1 MYSSI
6 TTGAMHGIDSYLIK
20 VETDISDG
28 LPSFNMVGFMS
39 GEVREAG
46 ERVRVALKNLGI
58 HLPAR
63 RITVNLSPAGIQKR
77 GIVVD
82 LPVCVGL
89 LICLGYIEP
98 ESADGVLVAGEVGL
112 NGEIR
117 PVKGILSIVM
127 EAREKGISTCL
138 VPRENQAE
146 GALVHGIRVV
156 GVNSM
161 FEIVNYLRKN
171 SEERDLYLPPSELDA
186 AQILADCGA
195 RREGVVPG
203 SNSSAECDAR
213 RAGVV
218 SGSYS
223 SSQTPDGSDVQDISG
238 GHDRSETQA
247 VHVAPGGHDQPEVQ
261 IIQAVPG
268 GHDRSEEQNA
278 PAMQGGH
285 GLFPPRRVPDLAS
298 VHGQQQAKKA
308 LEIAAA
314 GFHNI
319 LMTGPPGSGKSML
332 ARCIPG
338 ILPPLTP
345 DEALEI
351 TRIYSASG
359 MLPADTPLI
368 TERPYIAPHHSV
380 TRAALIGG
388 GNVPS
393 AGLIS
398 LAHLGVLF
406 LDELAEYAAA
416 DLNLLREPLES
427 HEITIR
433 RLHGTYRYPARV
445 MLAAAA
451 NPCPCGFYPDMN
463 KCLCTP
469 FQVRNYQKKI
479 SGPLIDRIDFRI
491 HVDRVKAE
499 DLQQTYREERSEEV
513 RARVIEAAGRQA
525 RRFAGTSY
533 RYNADMEADAVER
546 FCPLDTRLAAKM
558 RMVYEQ
564 LGMSARSYHKTLKM
578 ARTIADL
585 EGREQILERDLMMA
599 VGFRVSESR
608 DDEDYG
614 AGTRAS
620 GRRAS
625 GREFRKDVKIVP
637 RAKNRW

>member
-6 TTGAMHGIDSYLIK
+6 TTGAVHGIDSYLIR

-58 HLPAR
+58 YLPPQ
-63 RITVNLSPAGIQKR
+63 RITVNLSPAGIYKR
-77 GIVVD
+77 GIVID

-89 LICLGYIEP
+89 LACMGYISP
-98 ESADGVLVAGEVGL
+98 DSADGVLVAGEVGL

-127 EAREKGISTCL
+127 EAREQGIGTCL
-138 VPRENQAE
+138 VPCGNRME
-146 GALVHGIRVV
+146 GALVHGVRVV
-156 GVNSM
+156 GVRSLA
-161 FEIVNYLRKN
+161 EIVNYLRKDE
-171 SEERDLYLPPSELDA
+171 EERDLYLRPTEVDA
-186 AQILADCGA
+186 AQILAGRQA
-195 RREGVVPG
+195 V
-203 SNSSAECDAR
+203 
-213 RAGVV
+213 
-218 SGSYS
+218 
-223 SSQTPDGSDVQDISG
+223 TGSDLSG
-238 GHDRSETQA
+238 
-247 VHVAPGGHDQPEVQ
+247 
-261 IIQAVPG
+261 
-268 GHDRSEEQNA
+268 
-278 PAMQGGH
+278 
-285 GLFPPRRVPDLAS
+285 
-298 VHGQQQAKKA
+298 VHGQRQAKKA

-345 DEALEI
+345 EEALEI

-359 MLPADTPLI
+359 MLPTDTPLI

-398 LAHLGVLF
+398 LAQLGVLF
-406 LDELAEYAAA
+406 LDELAEYTAA
-416 DLNLLREPLES
+416 DLNALREPLET

-433 RLHGTYRYPARV
+433 RLYGSYRYPARM
-445 MLAAAA
+445 MLVAAS
-451 NPCPCGFYPDMN
+451 NPCPCGYYPDMN

-479 SGPLIDRIDFRI
+479 SGPLLDRIDLRI
-491 HVDRVKAE
+491 HVERVKAE
-499 DLQQTYREERSEEV
+499 ELQQAYREESSEEV
-513 RARVIEAAGRQA
+513 RARVTEAADRQA
-525 RRFAGTSY
+525 FRFAGTAF
-533 RYNADMEADAVER
+533 RYNADMDADAVER

-564 LGMSARSYHKTLKM
+564 LELSARSYHKTLKM

-585 EGREQILERDLMMA
+585 EGREEITERDLMTA
-599 VGFRVSESR
+599 VGFRVSESA
-608 DDEDYG
+608 EDG
-614 AGTRAS
+614 ETDSSGGNAGRK
-620 GRRAS
+620 AS
-625 GREFRKDVKIVP
+625 GREFRSNVRIRSRMRSACPDKP
-637 RAKNRW
+637 GE

>member
-6 TTGAMHGIDSYLIK
+6 TTGAVHGIDSYLIR

-58 HLPAR
+58 FLPPR
-63 RITVNLSPAGIQKR
+63 RITVNLSPAGIPKR
-77 GIVVD
+77 GIVID

-89 LICLGYIEP
+89 LACLGYIDPDSTDE
-98 ESADGVLVAGEVGL
+98 VLVAGEVGL

-117 PVKGILSIVM
+117 PVRGILSIVM
-127 EAREKGISTCL
+127 EAREQGIATCL
-138 VPRENQAE
+138 VPYGNRME

-156 GVNSM
+156 GVRSLA
-161 FEIVNYLRKN
+161 EIVNYLRKDDP
-171 SEERDLYLPPSELDA
+171 ERDHYLPPTEVDA
-186 AQILADCGA
+186 ARILAGSVGPGVPDLAGGVIGQTA
-195 RREGVVPG
+195 RVP
-203 SNSSAECDAR
+203 DP
-213 RAGVV
+213 AG
-218 SGSYS
+218 G
-223 SSQTPDGSDVQDISG
+223 
-238 GHDRSETQA
+238 
-247 VHVAPGGHDQPEVQ
+247 
-261 IIQAVPG
+261 IIV
-268 GHDRSEEQNA
+268 QNA
-278 PAMQGGH
+278 
-285 GLFPPRRVPDLAS
+285 RVPDLAG

-345 DEALEI
+345 EEALEI

-359 MLPADTPLI
+359 MLPADTALI
-368 TERPYIAPHHSV
+368 TNRPFIAPHHSV

-388 GNVPS
+388 GNVPT
-393 AGLIS
+393 AGLVS

-406 LDELAEYAAA
+406 LDELAEYASSE
-416 DLNLLREPLES
+416 LNALREPLET

-433 RLHGTYRYPARV
+433 RLHGTYRYPARM
-445 MLAAAA
+445 MLAAAS

-463 KCLCTP
+463 RCLCTP
-469 FQVRNYQKKI
+469 FQVRNYQKRI
-479 SGPLIDRIDFRI
+479 SGPLIDRIDFRV

-499 DLQQTYREERSEEV
+499 DLQQTFKEESSESV
-513 RARVIEAAGRQA
+513 RARVIEAVSRQA
-525 RRFAGTSY
+525 FRFAGTAF
-533 RYNADMEADAVER
+533 RYNADMDADAVEC
-546 FCPLDTRLAAKM
+546 FCPLDTRLAARM

-585 EGREQILERDLMMA
+585 EGREDILERDLMTA
-599 VGFRVSESR
+599 VGFRVSMSG
-608 DDEDYG
+608 EDG
-614 AGTRAS
+614 ECDQALGSAAGR
-620 GRRAS
+620 GS
-625 GREFRKDVKIVP
+625 GREFRNGVKIVS
-637 RAKNRW
+637 RGEWTHRDQALSEDGQDRTDSGTHQ

>member
-6 TTGAMHGIDSYLIK
+6 TTGAVHGIDSYLIR

-58 HLPAR
+58 YLPPQ
-63 RITVNLSPAGIQKR
+63 RITVNLSPAGIYKR
-77 GIVVD
+77 GIVID

-89 LICLGYIEP
+89 LACMGYISPDSTE
-98 ESADGVLVAGEVGL
+98 DVLVAGEVGL

-117 PVKGILSIVM
+117 PVKGVLSIVM
-127 EAREKGISTCL
+127 EAREQGIGTCL
-138 VPRENQAE
+138 VPRGNQME

-156 GVNSM
+156 GVRSLA
-161 FEIVNYLRKN
+161 EIVNYLRKDDA
-171 SEERDLYLPPSELDA
+171 ERDLYLPPTEVDA
-186 AQILADCGA
+186 AQII
-195 RREGVVPG
+195 
-203 SNSSAECDAR
+203 
-213 RAGVV
+213 AG
-218 SGSYS
+218 
-223 SSQTPDGSDVQDISG
+223 
-238 GHDRSETQA
+238 RQA
-247 VHVAPGGHDQPEVQ
+247 A
-261 IIQAVPG
+261 
-268 GHDRSEEQNA
+268 S
-278 PAMQGGH
+278 
-285 GLFPPRRVPDLAS
+285 LPDLS
-298 VHGQQQAKKA
+298 GVHGQQQAKKA

-345 DEALEI
+345 EEALEI

-406 LDELAEYAAA
+406 LDELAEYTAA
-416 DLNLLREPLES
+416 DLNALREPLET

-433 RLHGTYRYPARV
+433 RLHGAYRYPARM
-445 MLAAAA
+445 MLAAAS
-451 NPCPCGFYPDMN
+451 NPCPCGYYPDMN

-469 FQVRNYQKKI
+469 FQVRNYQKKV
-479 SGPLIDRIDFRI
+479 SGPLLDRIDLRI
-491 HVDRVKAE
+491 HVERVKAE
-499 DLQQTYREERSEEV
+499 ELQQTNREESSEEV
-513 RARVIEAAGRQA
+513 RARVTEAVNRQA
-525 RRFAGTSY
+525 FRFAGTAF
-533 RYNADMEADAVER
+533 RYNADMDADAVER

-558 RMVYEQ
+558 RMVYE
-564 LGMSARSYHKTLKM
+564 LLELSARSYHKTLKM

-585 EGREQILERDLMMA
+585 EGREEIIERDLMTA
-599 VGFRVSESR
+599 VSFRVSDSA
-608 DDEDYG
+608 EDG
-614 AGTRAS
+614 ETDSAGGNT
-620 GRRAS
+620 GRKAS
-625 GREFRKDVKIVP
+625 GRELRKDI
-637 RAKNRW
+637 RIMSRMRSAHRDRQEE

>member
-6 TTGAMHGIDSYLIK
+6 TTGAVHGIDSYLIR

-58 HLPAR
+58 YLPPQ
-63 RITVNLSPAGIQKR
+63 RITVNLSPAGIYKR
-77 GIVVD
+77 GIVID

-89 LICLGYIEP
+89 LTCMGYISPDSTE
-98 ESADGVLVAGEVGL
+98 DVLVAGEVGL

-117 PVKGILSIVM
+117 PVKGVLSIVM
-127 EAREKGISTCL
+127 EAREQGIGTCL
-138 VPRENQAE
+138 VPHGNRME

-156 GVNSM
+156 GVRSLA
-161 FEIVNYLRKN
+161 EIVNYLRKDDA
-171 SEERDLYLPPSELDA
+171 ERDLYLQPTEVDA
-186 AQILADCGA
+186 AQILAG
-195 RREGVVPG
+195 R
-203 SNSSAECDAR
+203 
-213 RAGVV
+213 
-218 SGSYS
+218 
-223 SSQTPDGSDVQDISG
+223 
-238 GHDRSETQA
+238 QA
-247 VHVAPGGHDQPEVQ
+247 A
-261 IIQAVPG
+261 
-268 GHDRSEEQNA
+268 S
-278 PAMQGGH
+278 
-285 GLFPPRRVPDLAS
+285 LPDLS
-298 VHGQQQAKKA
+298 GVHGQQYAKKA

-338 ILPPLTP
+338 ILPSLTP

-359 MLPADTPLI
+359 MLPPDTPLI

-388 GNVPS
+388 GNLPS

-406 LDELAEYAAA
+406 LDELAEYTAA
-416 DLNLLREPLES
+416 DLNALREPLET

-433 RLHGTYRYPARV
+433 RLHGAYRYPARM
-445 MLAAAA
+445 MLAAAS
-451 NPCPCGFYPDMN
+451 NPCPCGYYPDMN
-463 KCLCTP
+463 RCLCTP

-479 SGPLIDRIDFRI
+479 SGPLLDRIDLRI
-491 HVDRVKAE
+491 HVERVKAE
-499 DLQQTYREERSEEV
+499 ELQQTFREESSEEV
-513 RARVIEAAGRQA
+513 RARVTEAVNRQA
-525 RRFAGTSY
+525 FRFEGTAF
-533 RYNADMEADAVER
+533 RYNADMDADAVER

-558 RMVYEQ
+558 RMVYE
-564 LGMSARSYHKTLKM
+564 LLELSARSYHKTLKM

-585 EGREQILERDLMMA
+585 EGREEIIERDLMTA
-599 VGFRVSESR
+599 VSFMVSDSA
-608 DDEDYG
+608 EDG
-614 AGTRAS
+614 ETDSAGGNT
-620 GRRAS
+620 GRKAS
-625 GREFRKDVKIVP
+625 GRELRKDIRIMSRV
-637 RAKNRW
+637 RSARRDRQEE